1 MMNTLNEQNDEK
13 KSEIDYLFSSINKS
27 KKEKSMK
34 KHLYVMQTTYS
45 FDWLIDILFAADYIH
60 NYCM

>member
-13 KSEIDYLFSSINKS
+13 KSEIDYLFSSINKL